1 MIIVPIITITF
12 HQVTCRQVSE
22 AIWSRALSTN
32 WSGSRWRWPWGKFL
46 IISSANII
54 TSSFYHYPS
63 EGGLLCFS
71 IIIAMLKWVK
81 IYTFAYDGPDWKILF
96 LIPPLSSPPSTSS
109 TLLSTNIPDFEA
121 ADTGMVTSWGLSL
134 TWPPGLVLLGREA

>member
-32 WSGSRWRWPWGKFL
+32 WSGSRWRGPWGKFL

-71 IIIAMLKWVK
+71 IIIAMLNWVK
-81 IYTFAYDGPDWKILF
+81 ARKKFDATLKLRQAMRGQARF
-96 LIPPLSSPPSTSS
+96 LETVRGAPRRRLD
-109 TLLSTNIPDFEA
+109 L
-121 ADTGMVTSWGLSL
+121 
-134 TWPPGLVLLGREA
+134 PGL